1 VLISRE
7 NPGRDK
13 DLIHNTSDRIHAA
26 SELLAL
32 VDLLTGGGIPA
43 ALVLQGTGL
52 GEKELSSPD
61 TLISINQM
69 LMAIR
74 NVFTLSDDPH
84 VGLRLGLNMQITMY
98 GIYGFALLSSATCRS
113 ACHFAEKYHALTVP
127 MGKQTFQETSKYG
140 IWSTEPDVNRAT
152 DPKLYIFKVEHVL
165 GTIISFARDIADP
178 EFRPAAIRLTY
189 PKPADPTVY
198 ERVFNC
204 PIQYDQPVNEMLVD
218 VAWLERTPRRAH
230 EMTFSMVR
238 QLCDE
243 MVDRITSSAGIAGR
257 LRQLFVQSAGR
268 FPAIDLA
275 CEQLGISARTL
286 RRKLTSEGTSYQSLL
301 DETRLGL
308 AKKYLRETELTMDE
322 IASRLDYSD
331 ASNFRH
337 AFRRWTDMTPMEYRA
352 GPSTRTDP
360 VLPLSVLRITSD
372 SY

>member
-1 VLISRE
+1 M
-7 NPGRDK
+7 
-13 DLIHNTSDRIHAA
+13 IHSASDRIHSA

-32 VDLLTGGGIPA
+32 VDLLTGDGIPA
-43 ALVLQGTGL
+43 VLALNGTGL
-52 GEKELSSPD
+52 SERELSSPD

-69 LMAIR
+69 LTAIR
-74 NVFTLSDDPH
+74 NAFTLSDDPH
-84 VGLRLGLNMQITMY
+84 VGLRLGLSMQITMY

-127 MGKQTFQETSKYG
+127 MGKQTFRETSKHG
-140 IWSTEPDVNRAT
+140 IWSTEPDLNRIT

-165 GTIISFARDIADP
+165 GTIISFAKDIADP
-178 EFRPAAIRLTY
+178 DFSPAAIRLSF
-189 PKPADPTVY
+189 PKPADASVY
-198 ERVFNC
+198 EKVFNC
-204 PIQYDQPVNEMLVD
+204 PIHYDQPDNELLVD

-243 MVDRITSSAGIAGR
+243 MVDRMASSAGVAGR

-268 FPAIDLA
+268 FPPIDIA

-286 RRKLTSEGTSYQSLL
+286 RRKLTGEGTSYQSLL

-337 AFRRWTDMTPMEYRA
+337 AFRRWTDMTPMEFRS
-352 GPSTRTDP
+352 GPSRGQDIE
-360 VLPLSVLRITSD
+360 LPLSVMRITSD